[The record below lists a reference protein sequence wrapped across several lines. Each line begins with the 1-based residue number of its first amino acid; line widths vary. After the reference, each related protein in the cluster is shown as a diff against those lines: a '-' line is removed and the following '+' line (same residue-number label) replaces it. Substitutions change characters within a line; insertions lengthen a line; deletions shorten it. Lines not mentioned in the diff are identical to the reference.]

1 MQLLASNRIP
11 LPFLLASSCSPILG
25 RHLIPLSSMKGEE
38 DGDDEAS
45 SPSFAEERRQ
55 LLTALFL
62 SLPLL
67 VSSLFPTF
75 SSTHLSFLSDP
86 LLTHVSLVD
95 DSGTEFG
102 HRLSFGAGFWFL
114 GFWAVVSNLA
124 TKLVEKGIR
133 SARRRSKPE
142 ETEP

>member
-1 MQLLASNRIP
+1 MQLLSSNRTP
-11 LPFLLASSCSPILG
+11 LPLLLASSCSPILG
-25 RHLIPLSSMKGEE
+25 RHLIPLSLQENGEE
-38 DGDDEAS
+38 DDERVP
-45 SPSFAEERRQ
+45 SPSFVEERPQ

-86 LLTHVSLVD
+86 LLSHVSLVD
-95 DSGTEFG
+95 DAGTEFG
-102 HRLSFGAGFWFL
+102 HRLSLGTGFWFL

-142 ETEP
+142 ETET